1 MVASTGASGH
11 DSRPRRPETV
21 SARFGVHRSVEPR
34 GALPQQARVLDA
46 RAPLTEGESAID
58 VEYLNIDSASWR
70 QLRESSDDDPDVM
83 RTAILDIIGN
93 AGKMHNPVTGSGGML
108 VGRVA
113 ELGPGR
119 TEPAV
124 GTRIATLVSLTLTP
138 LVIEEITALDPASE
152 KVGVRGRAILFET
165 GVVAAVPDDL
175 GDNTVLGV
183 LDVAGAPAWM
193 ERLAEPGLDVVILG
207 AGGKSGMLAAA
218 QAVRSVGEAGHV
230 LGLCW
235 PEDTV
240 VAAKDAGAEAIA
252 VDCTDPMAVHAV
264 VDGALGGG
272 ADLVFVCTNVPG
284 CEGGAI
290 LAAADDGTVVFF
302 SMVTSFT
309 SAALSAEGLGRSC
322 TMLIGNGYVPGHA
335 RLALDLVRSDDRLL
349 ERFRA

>member
-1 MVASTGASGH
+1 MSK
-11 DSRPRRPETV
+11 
-21 SARFGVHRSVEPR
+21 RFGVHRSVEPV
-34 GALPQQARVLDA
+34 GALPQRARVLDA
-46 RAPLTEGESAID
+46 RSPLSEGEVAIE

-70 QLRESSDDDPDVM
+70 QLRGSSGDDPGVM
-83 RTAILDIIGN
+83 RDAILDVVQK

-138 LVIEEITALDPASE
+138 LVIDEITTLDPASE

-165 GVVAAVPDDL
+165 GTYAAVPDDL
-175 GDNTVLGV
+175 DDNTVLGV

-193 ERLAEPGLDVVILG
+193 DRLAKPGMDVVVLG

-218 QAVRSVGEAGHV
+218 QAVRSVGESGRV

-235 PEDTV
+235 PGDTV
-240 VAAKDAGAEAIA
+240 IAAKAAGAEATP

-264 VDGALGGG
+264 VQSALDGG

-290 LAAADDGTVVFF
+290 LAASDDGTVVFF
-302 SMVTSFT
+302 SMATSFT

-335 RLALDLVRSDDRLL
+335 HLALDLVRSDDRLL

>member
-1 MVASTGASGH
+1 MSK
-11 DSRPRRPETV
+11 
-21 SARFGVHRSVEPR
+21 RFGVHRSVEPV
-34 GALPQQARVLDA
+34 GALPQRARVLDA
-46 RAPLTEGESAID
+46 RSPLSEGEVAIE

-70 QLRESSDDDPDVM
+70 QLRGSSGDDPSVM
-83 RTAILDIIGN
+83 RDAILDIVQK

-113 ELGPGR
+113 DLGPGR

-138 LVIEEITALDPASE
+138 LVIDEVTTLDPASE

-165 GVVAAVPDDL
+165 GIYAAVPDDL
-175 GDNTVLGV
+175 DDNTVLGV
-183 LDVAGAPAWM
+183 LDVASAPAWM
-193 ERLAEPGLDVVILG
+193 DRLAKPGMDVVVLG

-218 QAVRSVGEAGHV
+218 QAVRSAGEGGRV

-240 VAAKDAGAEAIA
+240 IAAKAAGAEAIP

-264 VDGALGGG
+264 VESALDGG

-302 SMVTSFT
+302 SMATSFT
-309 SAALSAEGLGRSC
+309 SAALSAEGLGKSC

-335 RLALDLVRSDDRLL
+335 HLALDLVRSDDRLL

>member
-1 MVASTGASGH
+1 M
-11 DSRPRRPETV
+11 
-21 SARFGVHRSVEPR
+21 
-34 GALPQQARVLDA
+34 
-46 RAPLTEGESAID
+46 AID

-70 QLRESSDDDPDVM
+70 QLRDSNGDDPESM
-83 RTAILDIIGN
+83 SAAILDIVRT

-108 VGRVA
+108 IGRVA

-119 TEPAV
+119 SEPAV

-138 LVIEEITALDPASE
+138 LVIDEITALDPTSE
-152 KVGVRGRAILFET
+152 KVAIRGRAILFES
-165 GVVAAVPDDL
+165 GIYVAVPHDLDD
-175 GDNTVLGV
+175 DVVLGV

-193 ERLAEPGLDVVILG
+193 ERLARPGMDVVILG
-207 AGGKSGMLAAA
+207 AGGKSGMLASA
-218 QAVRSVGEAGHV
+218 QAVRSVGEDGHV

-252 VDCTDPMAVHAV
+252 VDCTDPLAVQGIV
-264 VDGALGGG
+264 ESALQGG

-302 SMVTSFT
+302 SMATSFT
-309 SAALSAEGLGRSC
+309 SAALTAEGLGKSC

-335 RLALDLVRSDDRLL
+335 DLALALVRSDERLL
-349 ERFRA
+349 DRFRA

>member
-1 MVASTGASGH
+1 M
-11 DSRPRRPETV
+11 SRH
-21 SARFGVHRSVEPR
+21 GVHRSVEPA

-46 RAPLTEGESAID
+46 RAPLQPGEMAIE

-70 QLRESSDDDPDVM
+70 QLRESCGDDPNAM
-83 RTAILDIIGN
+83 RLAILEIV
-93 AGKMHNPVTGSGGML
+93 ASTGKMHNPVTGSGGML

-113 ELGPGR
+113 HLGEGR
-119 TEPAV
+119 SEPRR

-138 LVIEEITALDPASE
+138 LVIDEITSLDPASE
-152 KVGVRGRAILFET
+152 KVGVKGRAILFES
-165 GVVAAVPDDL
+165 GIYAEVPEDLDDH
-175 GDNTVLGV
+175 TVLGV

-193 ERLAEPGLDVVILG
+193 ARLARPGMSVVILG

-218 QAVRSVGEAGHV
+218 QAVRSVGDTGRV

-252 VDCTDPMAVHAV
+252 VDCTDALAVGAAV
-264 VDGALGGG
+264 ENALDGPG

-290 LAAADDGTVVFF
+290 LATSDEGTVVFF
-302 SMVTSFT
+302 SMATSFT
-309 SAALSAEGLGRSC
+309 RAALTAEGLGRSC

-335 RLALDLVRSDDRLL
+335 RLALDLVRSDPRLL
-349 ERFRA
+349 ERFEA